1 MAAGAELGA
10 ESFANQN
17 FGLSAADIQVIAQGV
32 PRGTTALM
40 VLFEHRWAISLKEAI
55 LKANGVVLAQGMVRP
70 EDLLA
75 LGANVALA
83 SATADQIEATSGQQG
98 PAH

>member
-1 MAAGAELGA
+1 
-10 ESFANQN
+10 
-17 FGLSAADIQVIAQGV
+17 
-32 PRGTTALM
+32 M